1 MITLRMSQMLLMTSD
16 DKCHSVYFASVQGSG
31 FNVQS
36 ATSPRSLNLP
46 YSDTW
51 SSTLN
56 LRSDYI

>member
-1 MITLRMSQMLLMTSD
+1 MSQMLLMTSD

-36 ATSPRSLNLP
+36 ATSHRSLSLP